1 MHLGSNVALSYA
13 HPNAAGRLESRDLF
27 TLTPRLAPPLFLP
40 PAATAFVGLESPP
53 YLGVRT
59 RGGNAAVTT
68 WDLFLFHTRAPRLAR
83 SLDGRSNTR
92 CSGPG
97 YRAHQE
103 TRQGLMGRRSVLL
116 VLLLALVFG
125 ARSRGLI
132 GWI

>member
-1 MHLGSNVALSYA
+1 M
-13 HPNAAGRLESRDLF
+13 
-27 TLTPRLAPPLFLP
+27 
-40 PAATAFVGLESPP
+40 FV
-53 YLGVRT
+53 
-59 RGGNAAVTT
+59 
-68 WDLFLFHTRAPRLAR
+68 
-83 SLDGRSNTR
+83 
-92 CSGPG
+92 PG